1 MDERWRWWSSAS
13 CVMRYLEL
21 PKLHQRYMCEARHAA
36 PLLLVFHM
44 FMFPFPYFCFKFTV
58 FKVPVP
64 KSWVAQ
70 DEDRGVAPSPGFTS
84 LFMSQPAPACFTRGR
99 EGVLCSSTQLT
110 TQKFY
115 VRLLCFYK
123 THFTS
128 SRSIWPIPSFT
139 GHQLHRSLQTGRFSN
154 GTKKFQHTNPLKSC
168 VCSGTPFYQTLVPSD
183 PKW

>member
-1 MDERWRWWSSAS
+1 MALMIKCELCGEVSWVAKVASEIHVWGTSCSS
-13 CVMRYLEL
+13 
-21 PKLHQRYMCEARHAA
+21 
-36 PLLLVFHM
+36 
-44 FMFPFPYFCFKFTV
+44 FTSSISHV
-58 FKVPVP
+58 HVPISIFLFQIYSFQGP
-64 KSWVAQ
+64 CSKSWVAK

-168 VCSGTPFYQTLVPSD
+168 VCSGTPFYRTLVPSD